1 MALGIRP
8 IKGCEAISI
17 GRDKSLIVFA
27 IGHACVAVDTA
38 QVVDLVDAIEKLAD
52 QIETEL
58 HGEEP
63 PLLGESFPK

>member
-1 MALGIRP
+1 MALEIRP

-17 GRDKSLIVFA
+17 GRDKSLIIFA

-38 QVVDLVDAIEKLAD
+38 QAVDLIEEIEKLAN

-58 HGEEP
+58 YGEEP
-63 PLLGESFPK
+63 PLLGESSTR